1 MARFVVTENGG
12 FLEIEPEDL
21 GLSSDFSEYDFPEL
35 DSSERERYNEL
46 KSVIKSIEERV
57 TPVSKFKIGEIEQI
71 YKNQLNQAQ
80 ADAVFATEGPVLVIA
95 GAGSGKTRTIVYRT
109 AYMLQKGISPES
121 ILLLTFTR
129 RAAGEMTDRVNKLI
143 GSALADRITAGTFHS
158 FANLQLRK
166 YGRFIGIMPN
176 FTICDTVDSADMMDL
191 IKNKLDIKKNGKTMP
206 KKGTIA
212 EIISRSRNHLKPIS
226 EVIEGYYCKY
236 IDFIDEINQIAE
248 LYAQYKAERNLL
260 DYDDLLEK
268 FMQLLESSPEV
279 LEKLQNRYRYVMVDE
294 YQDTNVFQGK
304 IADLIAQK
312 SRNIMVV
319 GDDSQSIYAFRGANF
334 ENILRF
340 PQKWED
346 ARLIKL
352 FRNYRSERALLD
364 YTNEIIKNFYVSY
377 EKALVSNIDRTCVKP
392 VVRRFESAEKEGEFV
407 ADEIEKLLESRIRP
421 EEIAVLY
428 RSSFHAN
435 FIQTALLKRGIEF
448 AVFGGVKFMERR
460 HIKDVLS
467 YLKVVQNRSDS
478 VALNRIFKLVP
489 GVGAATAAKIAE
501 GYAAEGA
508 GVLKKYAKKKYYEDL
523 EKLCDMLESAS
534 NDELKISEVLKI
546 VMDFYKPVL
555 EELEEDSDDRMK
567 DFSVLVQLASAYSE
581 LEKFLADFALDPPDS
596 QLNSSKVAANPA
608 ENGNKVVL
616 STIHS
621 AKGLEWDSVFVIN
634 LCEGA
639 FPAEKSVT
647 KIDDLEEERRLF
659 YVACSRAKSRL
670 YLTYPQQRNMYGRFN
685 AGVLPSRFLAEIG
698 RSFYEFS

>member
-1 MARFVVTENGG
+1 MARYVVTENGG

-21 GLSSDFSEYDFPEL
+21 GLGSDFSEYDFPEL
-35 DSSERERYNEL
+35 DSSERERYDEL
-46 KSVIKSIEERV
+46 KSVIKNIEERE
-57 TPVSKFKIGEIEQI
+57 TPVSKFKTGEIEQI

-226 EVIEGYYCKY
+226 EVIENYYCKY
-236 IDFIDEINQIAE
+236 IDFIDEITKIAE

-377 EKALVSNIDRTCVKP
+377 EKALVSNIERTCVKP

-407 ADEIEKLLESRIRP
+407 AGEIEKLLESRIRP

-435 FIQTALLKRGIEF
+435 FIQTALLKRGIDF

-467 YLKVVQNRSDS
+467 YLKVVQNRNDS

-508 GVLKKYAKKKYYEDL
+508 GVVKKHAKKKYYEDL

-534 NDELKISEVLKI
+534 NDELRISDVLEI
-546 VMDFYKPVL
+546 VIDFYKPIL
-555 EELEEDSDDRMK
+555 EGLEEDSDDRMK

-596 QLNSSKVAANPA
+596 QLSSSRVAANPS
-608 ENGNKVVL
+608 ENRNKVVL

-621 AKGLEWDSVFVIN
+621 AKGLEWDTVFVIN

-670 YLTYPQQRNMYGRFN
+670 FLTYPQQRNMYGRFN
-685 AGVLPSRFLAEIG
+685 ADALPSRFLAEIDK
-698 RSFYEFS
+698 SFYSFS